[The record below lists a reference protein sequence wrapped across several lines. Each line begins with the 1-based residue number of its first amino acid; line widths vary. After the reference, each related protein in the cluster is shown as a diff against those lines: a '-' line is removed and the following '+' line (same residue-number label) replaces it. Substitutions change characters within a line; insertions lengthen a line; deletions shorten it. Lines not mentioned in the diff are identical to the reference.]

1 LRRFLL
7 VNQWT
12 FLTNHALV
20 LSLIARNPTVT
31 ALEMAMAI
39 GITER
44 AVRKVIAELAETGYI
59 SKNREGRGVRYHVN
73 SSMPLRHPTHRE
85 VAMVDFL
92 KALGWKRRKKQNKGK

>member
-1 LRRFLL
+1 MT
-7 VNQWT
+7 QWT

-20 LSLIARNPTVT
+20 LSLIAKNPTIT

-44 AVRKVIAELAETGYI
+44 AVRKVIAELAKIGYI
-59 SKNREGRGVRYHVN
+59 SKSREGRGVRYCID

-85 VAMVDFL
+85 VAVVDFL
-92 KALGWKRRKKQNKGK
+92 KALALKKRKKQNKGN